1 MLAYGIYV
9 RVVDIS
15 DSKNEYILIDRI
27 GIPNFTTS
35 LSNYSY
41 INPSVYTPILNNI
54 PCSSRQRHDYMRAS
68 VPVPWLF
75 KIASKANPRLSTAD
89 GPRSLIL
96 ASNIVDTP
104 A

>member
-1 MLAYGIYV
+1 
-9 RVVDIS
+9 
-15 DSKNEYILIDRI
+15 
-27 GIPNFTTS
+27 
-35 LSNYSY
+35 
-41 INPSVYTPILNNI
+41 
-54 PCSSRQRHDYMRAS
+54 MRAS

-75 KIASKANPRLSTAD
+75 KIASMANPRLSTAD